1 MRLTVPLPPAHYERP
16 RPSRTR
22 GKFYSPHTPALDDW
36 RKLLTNQM
44 RLGEHSKIEGPVS
57 VEMTISPTET
67 IILVGA
73 AHGVTRPKGI
83 RADLDNIAKFVLD
96 ALEGPTYFDDLQV
109 VHIGATFTT
118 EHDEATLRL
127 LP

>member
-1 MRLTVPLPPAHYERP
+1 MRLTVQLPPAHYERP
-16 RPSRTR
+16 RPNRDHS
-22 GKFYSPHTPALDDW
+22 KFYSPHTPALDDW

-96 ALEGPTYFDDLQV
+96 ALEGPAYFDDLQV
-109 VHIGATFTT
+109 VHIGATFIQ
-118 EHDEATLRL
+118 DMSDS
-127 LP
+127 P

>member
-16 RPSRTR
+16 RPNRDHS
-22 GKFYSPHTPALDDW
+22 KFYSPHTPDLVDW
-36 RKLLTNQM
+36 RTLLTNQM

-96 ALEGPTYFDDLQV
+96 ALEGPAYFDDLQV
-109 VHIGATFTT
+109 VHMAATFIQ
-118 EHDEATLRL
+118 DMSDSA
-127 LP
+127 